1 MNVNSFFIFSLR
13 MFRTFNPFRIL
24 VCGGDGSVS
33 WVLTEIDK
41 LNMHNQVIES
51 VFLLSFFYLLSV
63 RNSFFHQLKFIT
75 IVDDYFT
82 KYF

>member
-1 MNVNSFFIFSLR
+1 M
-13 MFRTFNPFRIL
+13 
-24 VCGGDGSVS
+24 CGGDGSVS

-41 LNMHNQVIES
+41 LNMHNQVIEI
-51 VFLLSFFYLLSV
+51 VFLFFYLLSV
-63 RNSFFHQLKFIT
+63 RNSFFHQLKLIT